1 MAITQQEEFEFRRR
15 AELERAMQTKSPTEE
30 EEFEFRRRAELERPA
45 LPDRTIGQ
53 SVTDVGAGLLTG
65 LGKVGQFPGQLYGL
79 ATGDFTPGV
88 LTQNAKA
95 LEVAGARLE
104 SPQLKAAKVERD
116 TAVQEAATTFSRTVS
131 NPALITNFLAET
143 APQLIPSFGAAR
155 AVSFAM
161 AGKKALTGEA
171 KEAAAKKAG
180 AAGTAAAIGTGAAQ
194 QGADIGAQTFEDIS
208 KHLEKNGMSKE
219 EAAAASIGYARAT
232 GAGAAVISLLAQKL
246 PGAKRMER
254 CHW

>member
-1 MAITQQEEFEFRRR
+1 MDVRMPDGTVISNVPDNITQTDLLAQYN
-15 AELERAMQTKSPTEE
+15 KSIAP
-30 EEFEFRRRAELERPA
+30 
-45 LPDRTIGQ
+45 PDRTAGQ
-53 SVTDVGAGLLTG
+53 AVTDVGAGLATG
-65 LGKVGQFPGQLYGL
+65 LGKVAQFPGQLYGL
-79 ATGDFTPGV
+79 ATGDMEPGY
-88 LTQNAKA
+88 LTKKGKE
-95 LEVAGARLE
+95 LEQYGTSLE

-116 TAVQEAATTFSRTVS
+116 TAVQEAAKTGEWEAFKTTFSRTVS

-155 AVSFAM
+155 AVSLGAM

-180 AAGTAAAIGTGAAQ
+180 AAGTAAAIGTGATQ

-232 GAGAAVISLLAQKL
+232 GAGAAVISAW
-246 PGAKRMER
+246 R
-254 CHW
+254 